1 MREILFRGKRIDNG
15 NWVEG
20 GLISGVFTA
29 LGQDIKYILCP
40 DKADYDCFEDFSEEN
55 GIFEVIH
62 ETVGQ
67 YTGLTDKNGTKIF
80 EGDIVRLKRF
90 GNIEC
95 GKIVFN
101 TNTAGF
107 EFWHEVTV
115 GAYGEKST
123 RKENLCAFAVAV
135 VEVIGNI
142 HDNPELLEGVR
153 NG

>member
-1 MREILFRGKRIDNG
+1 MREILFRGKRTDNG
-15 NWVEG
+15 RWVEG
-20 GLISGVFTA
+20 YLIADTEFAGKPYYHTYIVNHKSPSGCF
-29 LGQDIKYILCP
+29 GGDIFI
-40 DKADYDCFEDFSEEN
+40 
-55 GIFEVIH
+55 EVLP

-80 EGDIVRLKRF
+80 EGDIVRLRRF

-107 EFWHEVTV
+107 EFWREVTV
-115 GAYGEKST
+115 GAYGEKAM
-123 RKENLCAFAVAV
+123 RKENLCAFTAATSY
-135 VEVIGNI
+135 VEIRGNI
-142 HDNPELLEGVR
+142 HDNPELLDGVG